1 MRLVSESAANEDYV
15 IVCFGTS
22 ITQAVPHVPTED
34 AYPAVLERRLNH
46 RLADSGR
53 KVRVINSGVSG
64 ENTAEGLARIE
75 PDVLAH
81 EPDLVVIEFACND
94 VRYEP
99 EKRIEL
105 DQFAVNLREMIAR
118 IREVGAETII
128 TTPTPI
134 IDAYHE
140 YSKEIDFYDP
150 WGGCNAALDE
160 YAEVVRQVAAQ
171 EEVTLCDI
179 GRAFLERALEAE
191 FEDRTA
197 DCRDLCCLAEYIR
210 QADGVHLTVPGHR
223 LMAAELYKIIAPRLL
238 SHCSPA

>member
-1 MRLVSESAANEDYV
+1 VSDPSAGEQYA

-22 ITQAVPHVPTED
+22 ITQGVPHVPPED
-34 AYPAVLERRLNH
+34 TYPALLERRLNH
-46 RLADSGR
+46 RLADAGP
-53 KVRVINSGVSG
+53 KLRVINSGVSG
-64 ENTAEGLARIE
+64 HNTAEGLARIE

-105 DQFAVNLREMIAR
+105 HQFAANLKEMIAR
-118 IREVGAETII
+118 IREVGAEIII
-128 TTPTPI
+128 TTPSPI

-191 FEDRTA
+191 FEGHTA
-197 DCRDLCCLAEYIR
+197 DCSDLSCLAEYIR

>member
-1 MRLVSESAANEDYV
+1 MSESAANEDYV

-140 YSKEIDFYDP
+140 YSKGIDYYDR

-160 YAEVVRQVAAQ
+160 YAEVVRQVAAE
-171 EEVTLCDI
+171 EEVALRDLAL
-179 GRAFLERALEAE
+179 AFLERALEAE
-191 FEDRTA
+191 FEGRTS
-197 DCRDLCCLAEYIR
+197 DCSDLRCLAAYIKEE
-210 QADGVHLTVPGHR
+210 DGVHPTVAGQT
-223 LMAAELYKIIAPRLL
+223 LMAAELYKAIAPRLVE
-238 SHCSPA
+238 